1 MEAQAAGRRP
11 VRCHRIY
18 GRSADHEQISR
29 EDQTDTVPGSGVRQ
43 DFHLLHK
50 CPGHKPVEG
59 SRTIPQQVADRAV
72 LQMAE
77 AAPEG

>member
-18 GRSADHEQISR
+18 GRSADNEQISR

-50 CPGHKPVEG
+50 RPEYKPVEG
-59 SRTIPQQVADRAV
+59 GRTVPQQVADRAV

-77 AAPEG
+77 AAP